1 MKPIRNLRL
10 WLSIM
15 AMLVLAFPATAL
27 ADSGGS
33 NDGEAFNIE
42 VVVHNDL
49 GMRGF
54 NADVWVHKGYACVGQ
69 WGSLLKKSKLV
80 GKSNT

>member
-42 VVVHNDL
+42 VVGHNDL

-54 NADVWVHKGYACVGQ
+54 NADVWVHKGYAYVGQ